1 MRIYNRTNIPE
12 RIAVDTASLIMHNT
26 TDNRTTIKKI
36 DDSLYYVDIFTYP
49 TMMFEIK
56 DKDVF
61 LTLVN
66 EDEEYHNM
74 QPGEM
79 SSIYHF

>member
-36 DDSLYYVDIFTYP
+36 NDSLYYADVFTYP

-61 LTLVN
+61 LTLAN
-66 EDEEYHNM
+66 EDEEYRNM

-79 SSIYHF
+79 SSIYYF